1 MTETPIIV
9 PVTFSLMLLFASNS
23 GVAFE
28 MDGDTGPTNLP
39 SVPPVPATS
48 NETEPATS
56 DSNNVA
62 VPTPADSGDSNVK
75 PKELTLV
82 LAPTPTAGGTEEG
95 VTKYRDSADGF
106 RQNQFASP
114 LPIGPGMAPVENGV
128 AGKVPDSF
136 TSEPQSVDIR
146 SFSNDYGQTAG
157 SEQSSSQTAT
167 ADRVAVFTQACH
179 FPLTGPGR
187 YGQRIVRDALVIY
200 EGMQLAI
207 QSNGEYELRFVAEI
221 PRTAA
226 VVRLQFQV
234 SRDDGTPLA
243 TITIPPVT
251 IDPDRNLGRHNPG
264 HSVVVSHRGYSHGL
278 NRAIRQRVL
287 SDANRKN
294 VNNHDLKVSVSRSGV
309 VRFGSVPEKGE
320 YSISPVED
328 ATPKAQP

>member
-1 MTETPIIV
+1 MTQTSIFVRI
-9 PVTFSLMLLFASNS
+9 TSSILLLLASHA
-23 GVAFE
+23 GVAAA
-28 MDGDTGPTNLP
+28 MDDGSEN
-39 SVPPVPATS
+39 ATS
-48 NETEPATS
+48 GLAPQPAAPPLPVS
-56 DSNNVA
+56 
-62 VPTPADSGDSNVK
+62 
-75 PKELTLV
+75 TLV
-82 LAPTPTAGGTEEG
+82 PIPVAAPAAAPAPIPAPAAVAPSNDFPLNEYQQLTPSAPGTA
-95 VTKYRDSADGF
+95 
-106 RQNQFASP
+106 
-114 LPIGPGMAPVENGV
+114 PIQNGV

-136 TSEPQSVDIR
+136 TSEPQHTEIR
-146 SFSNDYGQTAG
+146 SLSNEYGQTEG

-207 QSNGEYELRFVAEI
+207 QSNGKYELRFVAEV

-234 SRDDGTPLA
+234 SGDDGTPLA

-294 VNNHDLKVSVSRSGV
+294 VNNHDLNVSVSRSGV

-320 YSISPVED
+320 YSILPVED
-328 ATPKAQP
+328 VTPNAQP